1 VTDEQQV
8 VQEAA
13 IAAALD
19 GPPVVD
25 DGSARTSR
33 ITLIAF
39 VIALVLLALVAAAP
53 TAGAL
58 GALLDPSAGGCGGG

>member
-1 VTDEQQV
+1 VAEEEQVRQ
-8 VQEAA
+8 QAA

-19 GPPVVD
+19 GPRIVEAP
-25 DGSARTSR
+25 GPRTSR
-33 ITLIAF
+33 VVVLAF
-39 VIALVLLALVAAAP
+39 VVAVVLLALVAAAP